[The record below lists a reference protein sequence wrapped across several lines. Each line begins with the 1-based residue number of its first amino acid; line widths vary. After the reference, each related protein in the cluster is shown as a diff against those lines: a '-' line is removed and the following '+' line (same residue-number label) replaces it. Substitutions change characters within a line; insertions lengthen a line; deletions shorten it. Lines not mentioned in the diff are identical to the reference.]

1 MTTDKFV
8 PLGGDFSSE
17 ESPKFVRIAGLG
29 DGDDDSPPPTPAV
42 TPAEANDLPGQ
53 IRQILQE
60 HLSGADLEKAAD
72 AIQSSVDAAPARVIL
87 PEIKLTPAADD
98 GDETAADDAAE
109 PGALPTIEL
118 VREDDAVRR
127 VIVNCT
133 CGQSI
138 QLACDY

>member
-8 PLGGDFSSE
+8 PLGGDLSSE
-17 ESPKFVRIAGLG
+17 ESPKFVRIAGPG

-60 HLSGADLEKAAD
+60 HLSGIELKNAA
-72 AIQSSVDAAPARVIL
+72 AEIQSAIEAAPARILL
-87 PEIKLTPAADD
+87 PEIKLTPA
-98 GDETAADDAAE
+98 GESSSEPDAQ
-109 PGALPTIEL
+109 PTIEL
-118 VREDDAVRR
+118 VREENRVRQ
-127 VIVNCT
+127 IILNCS

-138 QLACDY
+138 RMDCDY

>member
-1 MTTDKFV
+1 MTPDQFI
-8 PLGGDFSSE
+8 PLGGDLPSE
-17 ESPKFVRIAGLG
+17 GSPKFVRLAG
-29 DGDDDSPPPTPAV
+29 DNEEDDSSTETPAV

-53 IRQILQE
+53 IRQILQK
-60 HLSGADLEKAAD
+60 HLSGADLEKAAA

-87 PEIKLTPAADD
+87 PEIKLTSAADAR
-98 GDETAADDAAE
+98 DEAAADDAAE

-118 VREDDAVRR
+118 VREENVVRR